1 MPTEKLTVE
10 QLAAEVELPT
20 STIRMYQTKGLL
32 HAPQRQG
39 RTAHYD
45 ATHVERLRIVQRLQS
60 RGFSLPAIA
69 ELIAARDQGASVAA
83 VLGLG
88 GAAGPDDWVPIPLRE
103 LRKMAPIRELSFGL
117 LRRSGALGLLKWRRG
132 RPYSRRWAWQAGM
145 GIVSLNVPPDEVLD
159 QFAKVRI
166 ATDTIAADFV
176 DVFERRL
183 WPTIA
188 DDVTAEA
195 QLDHIRGLL
204 LGLTETAEGVVLGA
218 LRESIRDA
226 AERFA
231 DRHGLLPEDGSA
243 PAWAEAPVPSLVEG
257 AGEGTGVVDE
267 ETVRRYLESPDSDD
281 GDSL

>member
-1 MPTEKLTVE
+1 VRIEKLTVE
-10 QLAAEVELPT
+10 QLAAEVDLPT

-32 HAPQRQG
+32 HAPRRQG
-39 RTAHYD
+39 RTAHYN
-45 ATHVERLRIVQRLQS
+45 ATHVERLRVVQRLQS

-83 VLGLG
+83 VLGLSG
-88 GAAGPDDWVPIPLRE
+88 SAGPDDWVPIPLRE
-103 LRKMAPIRELSFGL
+103 LGKVAPMRELRFGL
-117 LRRSGALGLLKWRRG
+117 LRRAGALGLLKWRRG
-132 RPYSRRWAWQAGM
+132 RPHSRRWAWQSGV
-145 GIVSLNVPPDEVLD
+145 GIVGLNVPPDEVLD

-166 ATDTIAADFV
+166 ATDAIAADFV

-183 WPTIA
+183 WPKLA
-188 DDVTAEA
+188 DSATADE

-231 DRHGLLPEDGSA
+231 DRHGLLPDDGSE
-243 PAWAEAPVPSLVEG
+243 PVWAKAPVPSLVEG

-267 ETVRRYLESPDSDD
+267 ETVHRYLEGDEEEDSP
-281 GDSL
+281 